1 MKISLSTT
9 AVWHLRRGI
18 ARVAIAAAAIAFAF
32 FARPVWA
39 ARGGEPQPSGGR
51 APNVGGGGG
60 GHVNVGHAPTFSA
73 PHTSRPQESR
83 PNISRPEFSRPNIS
97 RPENTR
103 PNVSRPE
110 ITRPNISRPDIT
122 RPNNSRPDFTRPN
135 NSRPN
140 VSRPELGK
148 LPDFAKRLP
157 IEGRPDVVGRPGF
170 DKLPQNRNDFFGRP
184 GFNTRPGLAVRPSYV
199 NRRDDFNR
207 RPGYVAGRNPL
218 LGNWYHGDWHRDWR
232 GGQYRWYGRPAWWW
246 GNNWWG
252 AGYLPGYSAWTIPWN
267 WGYWSYYNPYYTA
280 PLTFG
285 TTVVNYSQPIVLQTP
300 PAGVA
305 QTDAE
310 DQAMQFFDSARD
322 AFMNGQY
329 KQALTQTDQAIALL
343 PSDSVLHEFRGLV
356 LFALGDY
363 RQSAAS
369 IYAALSVGPGWDWT
383 TLSGFYPD
391 SDAYTQQLRT
401 LEQYIGAHPD
411 QSDARFV
418 LAYQYLTCGY
428 TDQAVTQL
436 QDVVQLNPRDQLSA
450 QLLASLTNPQTA
462 MPDDQDQTGA
472 PSQTAGAPPAPP
484 GASPAEPTAP
494 SAPAAPVNSA
504 DLAGRWTATRPD
516 GGTVT
521 LNLGGDSKYDW
532 NFTANG
538 QTHNF
543 GGNYSVADNLLILK
557 QGDTP
562 SMVGQ
567 VTMVNNRQFN
577 FKMPGGNPNDPGLT
591 FSRG

>member
-1 MKISLSTT
+1 MI
-9 AVWHLRRGI
+9 V
-18 ARVAIAAAAIAFAF
+18 AAAIAFALF
-32 FARPVWA
+32 SRPAWA
-39 ARGGEPQPSGGR
+39 ARGGESHPSGGGG
-51 APNVGGGGG
+51 ASHFSGGGGG
-60 GHVNVGHAPTFSA
+60 RANFGHAPTFSS
-73 PHTSRPQESR
+73 PHVNRTPEFHATPHVSR
-83 PNISRPEFSRPNIS
+83 PNTSRPEF
-97 RPENTR
+97 TR
-103 PNVSRPE
+103 PS
-110 ITRPNISRPDIT
+110 T
-122 RPNNSRPDFTRPN
+122 SRPDFTRPN
-135 NSRPN
+135 NNRPEFTKPNGSRPDFN
-140 VSRPELGK
+140 RPNISRPDISRPELGK
-148 LPDFAKRLP
+148 LPDFAKRPP
-157 IEGRPDVVGRPGF
+157 IEGRPDLVGRPAL
-170 DKLPQNRNDFFGRP
+170 DKSPQNRYDFFGRP
-184 GFNTRPGLAVRPSYV
+184 GFDSRPGLAVRPSYV
-199 NRRDDFNR
+199 NRPGYRPGVG
-207 RPGYVAGRNPL
+207 RPGYVPGRNPL
-218 LGNWYHGDWHRDWR
+218 LGDWYHGDWHRDWR
-232 GGQYRWYGRPAWWW
+232 GGRYGWYGRPTWWW

-252 AGYLPGYSAWTIPWN
+252 AGYLPGYAAWTIPWN

-329 KQALTQTDQAIALL
+329 QQALMQVDNAIALL

-363 RQSAAS
+363 RQAAAS
-369 IYAALSVGPGWDWT
+369 LYAALSVGPGWDWT

-401 LEQYIGAHPD
+401 LEQYVGANPND
-411 QSDARFV
+411 SSARFV

-436 QDVVQLNPRDQLSA
+436 QDVVQLNPRDQLSS

-462 MPDDQDQTGA
+462 MPDDQGDNGA
-472 PSQTAGAPPAPP
+472 PAYTSAAPSAP
-484 GASPAEPTAP
+484 PAEPT
-494 SAPAAPVNSA
+494 APAAPVNSS
-504 DLAGRWTATRPD
+504 DLQGRWTATRPD

-521 LNLGGDSKYDW
+521 LNLGSDSKYDW

-562 SMVGQ
+562 AMVGQ

-577 FKMPGGNPNDPGLT
+577 FKMPGGNPNDPGLA
-591 FSRG
+591 FSRS